1 MTVTLLL
8 SFATYICT
16 SYKPLTLMA
25 FAWTIY
31 IVAIYISAI
40 YIVCIYIF

>member
-8 SFATYICT
+8 SFATYTCT